1 LNIPIKLFKND
12 RIIKQNP
19 NNPVYLKGVK
29 LKKSG
34 LISFLL
40 FIFLIGITV
49 VLLQIPSKTEHVSTS
64 NEMNGIEKQKLTEE
78 KVEEL
83 SAQSLQ
89 ILQNLISSGGALND
103 QTQLNH
109 FLSSLNDYEYD
120 NDTKSHFME
129 QLKNCLIAIQSY
141 TTGKAN
147 EKALGLVYPGYV
159 LAADQLKEELPSI
172 QLSEPSTYQ
181 WFYASAAAYE
191 QGRKKDGEITLTL
204 VGDNSFGTYPE
215 TPEHLKFDHVF
226 ATNGGDNQYVF
237 KNSLAWFKS
246 DDYTIINAE
255 SAFTNATKAVNKM
268 WRIKSDPAHVAFL
281 PASGV
286 EAANLANNHTKDYFE
301 VGYEETLKAFEDHH
315 VSVFNDGMPLIT
327 TIGDIE
333 TIFLGY
339 DCRMS
344 QQSPEFL
351 ARIVEEVRQYKRP
364 DNLVIVNM
372 HWGVEYRETPVE
384 YQTDFGRNILDAGAD
399 IIIGA
404 HPHRLESVELYNGK
418 YIIYSMGDYAFGAD
432 PTLLSRMTA
441 MFRLRFAKE
450 HDIVVMKGMSIVPTL
465 ENSDG
470 STTENNYQP
479 LPVFGKE
486 AEDIV
491 NELIRISA
499 PVENGVT
506 TYDYFDPFLSN
517 GEEVGA

>member
-1 LNIPIKLFKND
+1 M
-12 RIIKQNP
+12 
-19 NNPVYLKGVK
+19 
-29 LKKSG
+29 KKSG

-40 FIFLIGITV
+40 FFFLIGITV
-49 VLLQIPSKTEHVSTS
+49 VLIQIPSKTDHVSTS
-64 NEMNGIEKQKLTEE
+64 NEMNRIEKQKLTEE
-78 KVEEL
+78 DVERL
-83 SAQSLQ
+83 STQSLQ

-103 QTQLNH
+103 QIQLTQ
-109 FLSSLNDYEYD
+109 FLSSLDDYEYG
-120 NDTKSHFME
+120 NDTKSRFME
-129 QLKNCLIAIQSY
+129 QLKKCLIAIQSY
-141 TTGKAN
+141 TTGMAN
-147 EKALGLVYPGYV
+147 EKALGLVYPDYV
-159 LAADQLKEELPSI
+159 SAADQLKKELPSI
-172 QLSEPSTYQ
+172 RLSEPSTYQ

-191 QGRKKDGEITLTL
+191 QGRKRDGQITLTF

-226 ATNGGDNQYVF
+226 AANDGDNHYVF
-237 KNSLAWFKS
+237 KNSLPWFKS
-246 DDYTIINAE
+246 DDFTIINAE

-281 PASGV
+281 PASGI
-286 EAANLANNHTKDYFE
+286 EAANLANNHTRDYFE
-301 VGYEETLKAFEDHH
+301 VGYQDTLKAFSDHH
-315 VSVFNDGMPLIT
+315 ISVFNDGMPLIT

-351 ARIVEEVRQYKRP
+351 ARIVEEVKQYKRP
-364 DNLVIVNM
+364 DNLVMVNM
-372 HWGVEYRETPVE
+372 HWGVEYRETPVD
-384 YQTDFGRNILDAGAD
+384 YQTHFGRTILDAGAD

-450 HDIVVMKGMSIVPTL
+450 NDIVVMKGMSIVPTL

-486 AEDIV
+486 AEEIV

-499 PVENGVT
+499 PVKNGVT
-506 TYDYFDPFLSN
+506 TYDYFDPFLLSSA
-517 GEEVGA
+517 EVGT

>member
-1 LNIPIKLFKND
+1 M
-12 RIIKQNP
+12 
-19 NNPVYLKGVK
+19 
-29 LKKSG
+29 KKTG

-40 FIFLIGITV
+40 FIFLIGLTF
-49 VLLQIPSKTEHVSTS
+49 VLIQIPSKTEQVSSS
-64 NEMNGIEKQKLTEE
+64 NEMKVIKKQKLT
-78 KVEEL
+78 VEEVERL
-83 SAQSLQ
+83 SSQSLQ

-103 QTQLNH
+103 QIQLNQ
-109 FLSSLNDYEYD
+109 FLSSLNDYEFD
-120 NDTKSHFME
+120 NNTKSHYMK
-129 QLKNCLIAIQSY
+129 QLENCLIAIQSY
-141 TTGKAN
+141 TTGEAN
-147 EKALGLVYPGYV
+147 EKALGIVYPDYV
-159 LAADQLKEELPSI
+159 LATAQLKKEVPSI
-172 QLSEPSTYQ
+172 RLSEPSPYQ
-181 WFYASAAAYE
+181 WFYAAAAAYE

-226 ATNGGDNQYVF
+226 AANGGDNQYVF
-237 KNSLAWFKS
+237 KNSLPWFKS

-255 SAFTNATKAVNKM
+255 SAFTNETKAVNKM
-268 WRIKSDPAHVAFL
+268 WRIKSDPRHVAFL
-281 PASGV
+281 PASGI
-286 EAANLANNHTKDYFE
+286 EAANLANNHTRDYFE
-301 VGYEETLKAFEDHH
+301 VGYKDTLKAFRDHQ
-315 VSVFNDGMPLIT
+315 VSVFNDRMPLIT
-327 TIGDIE
+327 TIGNIE

-351 ARIVEEVRQYKRP
+351 ARIVKEVQQYKRP
-364 DNLVIVNM
+364 NNLVIVNM

-384 YQTDFGRNILDAGAD
+384 YQTHFGRTILDAGAD

-404 HPHRLESVELYNGK
+404 HPHRLESVELYKGK

-450 HDIVVMKGMSIVPTL
+450 NDVVVMKGMSIVPTL

-486 AEDIV
+486 AEAIV

-517 GEEVGA
+517 GEEAGT

>member
-1 LNIPIKLFKND
+1 M
-12 RIIKQNP
+12 
-19 NNPVYLKGVK
+19 
-29 LKKSG
+29 KKSG
-34 LISFLL
+34 LNSFFL

-49 VLLQIPSKTEHVSTS
+49 VLLQVPSKTERVSTS
-64 NEMNGIEKQKLTEE
+64 NEENAIEKQKLT
-78 KVEEL
+78 VEEVEKL

-89 ILQNLISSGGALND
+89 ILQNLISSGGASND
-103 QTQLNH
+103 QIQLNH
-109 FLSSLNDYEYD
+109 FLSSLNDYEYES
-120 NDTKSHFME
+120 DTKSHFMK
-129 QLKNCLIAIQSY
+129 QLKNCLVAIQSY

-147 EKALGLVYPGYV
+147 EKALGLVYPDYV
-159 LAADQLKEELPSI
+159 LATDQLRKEIPSI
-172 QLSEPSTYQ
+172 LLSEPSSYQ
-181 WFYASAAAYE
+181 WFYAAAAAYE

-226 ATNGGDNQYVF
+226 AANSGDSQYVF
-237 KNSLAWFKS
+237 KNSLPWFKS

-281 PASGV
+281 PASGI

-301 VGYEETLKAFEDHH
+301 VGYQDTLKAFKDQDI
-315 VSVFNDGMPLIT
+315 SVFNDGMPLIT

-351 ARIVEEVRQYKRP
+351 ARIVEEVQQYKRP

-384 YQTDFGRNILDAGAD
+384 YQTNFGRAILDAGAD

-404 HPHRLESVELYNGK
+404 HPHRLESIELYNGK

-450 HDIVVMKGMSIVPTL
+450 NDVVVMKGMSIVPTL

>member
-1 LNIPIKLFKND
+1 MK
-12 RIIKQNP
+12 
-19 NNPVYLKGVK
+19 
-29 LKKSG
+29 
-34 LISFLL
+34 
-40 FIFLIGITV
+40 
-49 VLLQIPSKTEHVSTS
+49 
-64 NEMNGIEKQKLTEE
+64 
-78 KVEEL
+78 
-83 SAQSLQ
+83 
-89 ILQNLISSGGALND
+89 
-103 QTQLNH
+103 
-109 FLSSLNDYEYD
+109 
-120 NDTKSHFME
+120 
-129 QLKNCLIAIQSY
+129 QLKNCLTAIQSY

-147 EKALGLVYPGYV
+147 EKALGLVYPDYV
-159 LAADQLKEELPSI
+159 LATDQLKKELPSI
-172 QLSEPSTYQ
+172 RLSEPSPYQ
-181 WFYASAAAYE
+181 WFYAAAAAYE

-226 ATNGGDNQYVF
+226 AANGGDNQYVF

-281 PASGV
+281 PASGI

-301 VGYEETLKAFEDHH
+301 VGYEDTLKAFSDHH
-315 VSVFNDGMPLIT
+315 ISVFNDGMPLIT

-351 ARIVEEVRQYKRP
+351 ARIVEEVQQYKRP

-372 HWGVEYRETPVE
+372 HWGVEYRETPVD
-384 YQTDFGRNILDAGAD
+384 YQTYFGRTILDAGAD

-450 HDIVVMKGMSIVPTL
+450 NDIVVMKGMSIVPTL

>member
-1 LNIPIKLFKND
+1 LNLTFQSDLAKIKMDHPLFCMP
-12 RIIKQNP
+12 R
-19 NNPVYLKGVK
+19 KGVTV
-29 LKKSG
+29 KKAS
-34 LISFLL
+34 LISFFL
-40 FIFLIGITV
+40 FIFIIGITV
-49 VLLQIPSKTEHVSTS
+49 LLLNGPSKNQQASTS
-64 NEMNGIEKQKLTEE
+64 KEIEVVEKKQLTIEEIEK
-78 KVEEL
+78 L
-83 SAQSLQ
+83 SFQSLQ

-103 QTQLNH
+103 QLQLNE
-109 FLSSLNDYEYD
+109 FLTSLDHYEYD
-120 NDTKSHFME
+120 NEAKGNFMKH
-129 QLKNCLIAIQSY
+129 LKRCFISIQSY

-147 EKALGLVYPGYV
+147 EQALGLVYPDYV
-159 LAADQLKEELPSI
+159 LATEQLKSELPSI
-172 QLSEPSTYQ
+172 QLSEPTQYQ
-181 WFYASAAAYE
+181 WFYAAAAAYE
-191 QGRKKDGEITLTL
+191 QGRKKDGEVTLTM

-215 TPEHLKFDHVF
+215 TPEHLKFDQVF
-226 ATNGGDNQYVF
+226 AANGGDPQYVF
-237 KNSLAWFKS
+237 KNSLPWFKS

-255 SAFTNATKAVNKM
+255 SAFTNATKAENKM

-281 PASGV
+281 PASGI

-301 VGYEETLKAFEDHH
+301 VGYEDTLKAFKDHQ

-344 QQSPEFL
+344 QQGPEL
-351 ARIVEEVRQYKRP
+351 LNRILQEVQQYKRP

-372 HWGVEYRETPVE
+372 HWGVEYRETPVD
-384 YQTDFGRNILDAGAD
+384 YQTHFGRSILDAGAD

-404 HPHRLESVELYNGK
+404 HPHRLESVELYKGK

-450 HDIVVMKGMSIVPTL
+450 DGVVVMKGMSIVPTL

-486 AEDIV
+486 AENIV
-491 NELIRISA
+491 NELIRIST

-506 TYDYFDPFLSN
+506 TYDYFDPFL
-517 GEEVGA
+517 